1 MGRNVTHTILYFY
14 NLASPRTK
22 SAARA
27 GAAFL
32 AGAALAVL
40 ATACSPA
47 HAEPAARGTIAPKP
61 KGPVLVTPKSEA
73 VAAPTDERGF
83 FTPEFLPM
91 PEIRLRMVLGAGS
104 AYPQGR
110 RQGFGLVT
118 TPRAHQFR
126 PSQALDGFLV
136 TPEGAKTMTHV
147 TQGKTTPTQSPQNQ
161 PNDVFDRIA
170 MGLPASAASA
180 VHHAAL
186 AEEAAKPN
194 LQKLSMEF
202 EAAGFNHDL
211 IFRRN
216 QVQSLAS
223 RLRGISAIGAVLSAG
238 TWGDAVDIGGTL
250 QAGLLDALNSL
261 VKDAYQ
267 EIELTDVHACEA
279 QEEAKR
285 QGGAA

>member
-1 MGRNVTHTILYFY
+1 
-14 NLASPRTK
+14 
-22 SAARA
+22 
-27 GAAFL
+27 
-32 AGAALAVL
+32 
-40 ATACSPA
+40 
-47 HAEPAARGTIAPKP
+47 
-61 KGPVLVTPKSEA
+61 
-73 VAAPTDERGF
+73 
-83 FTPEFLPM
+83 
-91 PEIRLRMVLGAGS
+91 
-104 AYPQGR
+104 
-110 RQGFGLVT
+110 
-118 TPRAHQFR
+118 
-126 PSQALDGFLV
+126 
-136 TPEGAKTMTHV
+136 MTHV

-180 VHHAAL
+180 IHHAAL
-186 AEEAAKPN
+186 IEAARAEEAAKPN
-194 LQKLSMEF
+194 LQKLSMAF

-238 TWGDAVDIGGTL
+238 TWGDAVDVGGTL

>member
-1 MGRNVTHTILYFY
+1 LSRLDSLNTRAAGIHTV
-14 NLASPRTK
+14 SGGM
-22 SAARA
+22 A
-27 GAAFL
+27 GAVTP
-32 AGAALAVL
+32 GARLW
-40 ATACSPA
+40 TCFQHPA
-47 HAEPAARGTIAPKP
+47 HLLRLKTQM
-61 KGPVLVTPKSEA
+61 
-73 VAAPTDERGF
+73 VALE
-83 FTPEFLPM
+83 
-91 PEIRLRMVLGAGS
+91 S
-104 AYPQGR
+104 
-110 RQGFGLVT
+110 
-118 TPRAHQFR
+118 HK
-126 PSQALDGFLV
+126 
-136 TPEGAKTMTHV
+136 GAKRMTHV
-147 TQGKTTPTQSPQNQ
+147 TQGQTTPTQSPQTA
-161 PNDVFDRIA
+161 PLDRIA

-194 LQKLSMEF
+194 LQKLSMAF

>member
-1 MGRNVTHTILYFY
+1 
-14 NLASPRTK
+14 
-22 SAARA
+22 
-27 GAAFL
+27 
-32 AGAALAVL
+32 
-40 ATACSPA
+40 
-47 HAEPAARGTIAPKP
+47 
-61 KGPVLVTPKSEA
+61 
-73 VAAPTDERGF
+73 
-83 FTPEFLPM
+83 
-91 PEIRLRMVLGAGS
+91 
-104 AYPQGR
+104 
-110 RQGFGLVT
+110 
-118 TPRAHQFR
+118 
-126 PSQALDGFLV
+126 
-136 TPEGAKTMTHV
+136 MTHV
-147 TQGKTTPTQSPQNQ
+147 TQGKTTPTQSPQTA
-161 PNDVFDRIA
+161 PLDRIA

-194 LQKLSMEF
+194 LQKLSMAF

-279 QEEAKR
+279 QEGAKR

>member
-1 MGRNVTHTILYFY
+1 MGRWAALG
-14 NLASPRTK
+14 LALVLVLVLVLVPVHLG
-22 SAARA
+22 RA
-27 GAAFL
+27 GPLCASCLAFVAIL
-32 AGAALAVL
+32 
-40 ATACSPA
+40 
-47 HAEPAARGTIAPKP
+47 APKP
-61 KGPVLVTPKSEA
+61 KGPVLENTLDKAVATPTDKRGFVTPKFWGPVRPHRSPLVLGGMAEA
-73 VAAPTDERGF
+73 V
-83 FTPEFLPM
+83 TPGAWLYPCFQHPAHLL
-91 PEIRLRMVLGAGS
+91 RLKTQMV
-104 AYPQGR
+104 
-110 RQGFGLVT
+110 
-118 TPRAHQFR
+118 
-126 PSQALDGFLV
+126 AL
-136 TPEGAKTMTHV
+136 ESHKGAKRMTHV
-147 TQGKTTPTQSPQNQ
+147 TQGQTTPTQSPQTA
-161 PNDVFDRIA
+161 PLDRIA

-202 EAAGFNHDL
+202 EVAGFNHDL
-211 IFRRN
+211 IFCRN

>member
-1 MGRNVTHTILYFY
+1 
-14 NLASPRTK
+14 
-22 SAARA
+22 
-27 GAAFL
+27 
-32 AGAALAVL
+32 
-40 ATACSPA
+40 
-47 HAEPAARGTIAPKP
+47 
-61 KGPVLVTPKSEA
+61 
-73 VAAPTDERGF
+73 
-83 FTPEFLPM
+83 
-91 PEIRLRMVLGAGS
+91 
-104 AYPQGR
+104 
-110 RQGFGLVT
+110 
-118 TPRAHQFR
+118 
-126 PSQALDGFLV
+126 
-136 TPEGAKTMTHV
+136 MTHV
-147 TQGKTTPTQSPQNQ
+147 TQGKATPTQSPQNQ

-194 LQKLSMEF
+194 LQKLSMAF

-211 IFRRN
+211 IFCRN

-285 QGGAA
+285 QRGAA